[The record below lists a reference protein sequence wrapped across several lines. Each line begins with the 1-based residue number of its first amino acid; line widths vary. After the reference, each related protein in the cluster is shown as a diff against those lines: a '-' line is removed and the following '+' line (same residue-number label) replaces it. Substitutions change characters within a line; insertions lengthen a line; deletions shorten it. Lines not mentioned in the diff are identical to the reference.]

1 MKLHT
6 LKGYIQNIYLAEYP
20 DKLLLLDGASRAD
33 VPVIQAFIEKTLE
46 RPVQDLKAVVVTHMH
61 PDHAGGAHKLRELT
75 GCKIVSA
82 NKTNHWYQGWDGV
95 LMYLTDLAL
104 AHWMANRLRCPKRRL
119 WFARKLRADIRLCD
133 GDVIPGFED
142 WQVLETPGHTDRD
155 LSVYH
160 PQQGI
165 LYVADLIV
173 EVKKRLISPFPIFY
187 PNQYRRSVK
196 RVLDLAPN
204 TLLLAHGK
212 DIPFDEAA
220 YQHLI
225 DTTPVRP
232 ATHWRATKLKAKS
245 VMKSI
250 WLFGFLERKNQ
261 L

>member
-1 MKLHT
+1 
-6 LKGYIQNIYLAEYP
+6 
-20 DKLLLLDGASRAD
+20 
-33 VPVIQAFIEKTLE
+33 
-46 RPVQDLKAVVVTHMH
+46 MH

-187 PNQYRRSVK
+187 RISIAAPLNAFWILHPTHCCSLMVKTFPLMKRRI
-196 RVLDLAPN
+196 N
-204 TLLLAHGK
+204 
-212 DIPFDEAA
+212 I
-220 YQHLI
+220 
-225 DTTPVRP
+225 
-232 ATHWRATKLKAKS
+232 
-245 VMKSI
+245 
-250 WLFGFLERKNQ
+250 
-261 L
+261 